1 MSTRLDSHHGVL
13 FTFFFLWL
21 TTTVLAATSYRS
33 SFRYQSSTD
42 VKDLSRSLFS
52 PHEDPLA
59 EEDRWSALSDTQR
72 EAWTASNEVIRFSE
86 GMRDVLR
93 ATSALRH
100 SPMQIHLNVQI
111 VAPDHFISKDD
122 ENRIIHYASAMTAG
136 SNGTRIV
143 FNVSLAPKHLF
154 KRVAMHSPS
163 DDPTQF
169 MGILQQTAATLG
181 STHVMYVI
189 VNHGDDPINHYEA
202 RTPFLGTGRTCWVL
216 YTIERGKSL
225 NVADLLTSTER
236 IAERVYAPKPL
247 YFPIPLIKELT
258 VQVSAYT
265 PGFEHRARWLDHF
278 DWNGFE
284 DAIKNVAIPSEY
296 LRFSS
301 SQINSECPVCANAF
315 RESDKPSRDFVQRA
329 ALTLNEMVPF
339 NNTWANGVFSK
350 GRRRRVAPNT
360 FRLYVLDL
368 HKTRQNEAVQR
379 LQNKPLSFYPGMG
392 IVVFRSS
399 DGDAVAALNTLFV
412 QAFAAAVYGISEPNL
427 YHTLERGKK
436 SSKQGK
442 PSTLMTDV
450 VSRYLVRSIVETR
463 IAELEEVMEGIIYF
477 DIDPA
482 KSLGD
487 LQYAYFA
494 QRVNLMLF
502 KLRHAQML
510 LSDSHDA
517 ASAIYLAASTS
528 HDIKAIRLAFDLSE
542 DRATFER
549 FRDPTLRCHF
559 SRLKREA
566 LRASYFF
573 ESTYARFRVAMM
585 CTLTFL
591 GFSALSNFVL
601 RKHTMWKRQGKR
613 E

>member
-1 MSTRLDSHHGVL
+1 MVIAG
-13 FTFFFLWL
+13 
-21 TTTVLAATSYRS
+21 TSYKS
-33 SFRYQSSTD
+33 TFRYQSSTD
-42 VKDLSRSLFS
+42 VNDLSRSLFS

-93 ATSALRH
+93 ATSTLRQ
-100 SPMQIHLNVQI
+100 SPMLMHVNVQI
-111 VAPDHFISKDD
+111 IAPEHFISVED

-136 SNGTRIV
+136 SNGTKIM

-163 DDPTQF
+163 DDPTHF
-169 MGILQQTAATLG
+169 MGLLQQTAATLG

-216 YTIERGKSL
+216 YTIERKKSL
-225 NVADLLTSTER
+225 NVADLLTSVER
-236 IAERVYAPKPL
+236 IAQRVYAPKPL
-247 YFPIPLIKELT
+247 YFPVPFIKELT

-265 PGFEHRARWLDHF
+265 PGVEHRAHWLDHF
-278 DWNGFE
+278 DWDGFE
-284 DAIKNVAIPSEY
+284 DAIKNVAVPSEH

-301 SQINSECPVCANAF
+301 SQVNSECPMCAKAF

-339 NNTWANGVFSK
+339 NNTWANGVFSTAL
-350 GRRRRVAPNT
+350 RRRVPPNT

-368 HKTRQNEAVQR
+368 HKTRQSEPVQR
-379 LQNKPLSFYPGMG
+379 LENKPLSFFPGMG
-392 IVVFRSS
+392 IVIFRST
-399 DGDAVAALNTLFV
+399 DEDAVAALNTLFV

-427 YHTLERGKK
+427 YHTLKRGKK
-436 SSKQGK
+436 SSKQGR
-442 PSTLMTDV
+442 PSTVMTDV

-463 IAELEEVMEGIIYF
+463 IAELEEIMEGIIYF

-502 KLRHAQML
+502 KLQHAQML

-517 ASAIYLAASTS
+517 ATAIYLAASTS
-528 HDIKAIRLAFDLSE
+528 HDIRAIRLAFDLSE
-542 DRATFER
+542 EKATFER

-566 LRASYFF
+566 LRASYFL
-573 ESTYARFRVAMM
+573 ESTYSRFREMIM

-591 GFSALSNFVL
+591 GFTALSNFLL
-601 RKHTMWKRQGKR
+601 RKHTAWKRRGKR